1 MIVKEF
7 EIVVNG
13 AYGGFGLDT
22 EMALWLMEH
31 KHWRVTEDDN
41 KFETDKYDLVGLG
54 EYFWPTK
61 KYDDT
66 EFRMNP
72 DLLECVKTLKKKYEK
87 LSYYERNKSGA
98 KVLDL
103 AISKVQVH
111 IQVKDVHD
119 GKEEVECWTTTV

>member
-7 EIVVNG
+7 EIVVNSDF
-13 AYGGFGLDT
+13 GGFHLDT

-54 EYFWPTK
+54 DYFWPTK
-61 KYDDT
+61 KYNET
-66 EFRMNP
+66 EFRMNA
-72 DLLECVKTLKKKYEK
+72 DLIECIRTLKKKYQG
-87 LSYYERNKSGA
+87 LSYYERKKSGA

-103 AISKVQVH
+103 ALSRVQVH
-111 IQVKDVHD
+111 VEVQDECD
-119 GKEEVECWTTTV
+119 GKETVECWTTTL